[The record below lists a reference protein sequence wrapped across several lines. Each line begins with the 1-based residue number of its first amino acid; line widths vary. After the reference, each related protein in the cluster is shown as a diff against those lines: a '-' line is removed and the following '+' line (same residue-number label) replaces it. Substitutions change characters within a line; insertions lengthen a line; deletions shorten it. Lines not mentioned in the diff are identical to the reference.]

1 MEELKECFKCREVKP
16 LSAFYKHK
24 GMADGYLGK
33 CKDCAKSDTKERTDK
48 LLKDP
53 EWASKEKERGRLKYH
68 RLGYKEIARVNVDV
82 RKLKG
87 TYKTPIVDLVKK
99 KEYQL
104 RYRNKYPEKYKAK
117 IKMNKIKA
125 KVKGNH
131 LHHWSY
137 NEDHY
142 TDVIE
147 LSEAD
152 HNTAHRFM
160 VYDQERMMYRASIE
174 AKGITQGVL
183 LDTKELH
190 IGFLLKLG
198 LEIFNLP
205 FGDTK

>member
-1 MEELKECFKCREVKP
+1 MDDLKECFKCGEVKP

-68 RLGYKEIARVNVDV
+68 RLGYKGIHNP
-82 RKLKG
+82 
-87 TYKTPIVDLVKK
+87 TYEQKK
-99 KEYQL
+99 KSMD
-104 RYRNKYPEKYKAK
+104 KYKAKFPEKYKAK